1 MHHKNVMESLEVM
14 DEKEVFESFDS
25 IFRDHAGPIE
35 IMPKTYLHPCQAE
48 LIQDLDLPP
57 EGDVL

>member
-1 MHHKNVMESLEVM
+1 MESLEVM